1 MKQLECQA
9 IIFDL
14 DGVLIDSSAVIER
27 SWRRWAEAQGLDGDV
42 VMRVVPGRRMVEAI
56 RLLAPHLDAVEEA
69 RRLEAREGPDTL
81 GLVQVPAAAQLTAWL
96 PPRIWAVVTSG
107 TRLTALTRLAY
118 AGVPV
123 PAVLVTADDVTH
135 GKPHPEAYLL
145 AAEQLNVAPVHC
157 LVVEDAPA
165 GIQAAR
171 AAGMWVVALA
181 TTHARD
187 ALAEADAIAGQLGDI
202 RIALNG
208 DAGSQTTEGSG
219 ALLRVI
225 VSW

>member
-27 SWRRWAEAQGLDGDV
+27 SWRRWAEAQGLDGDA
-42 VMRVVPGRRMVEAI
+42 VMGIIAGRRMVEVI
-56 RLLAPHLDAVEEA
+56 RLLAPHLDADEEA
-69 RRLEAREGPDTL
+69 RRLAAREGPDTR
-81 GLVQVPAAAQLTAWL
+81 GLVQVPGAAQLTSWL
-96 PPRIWAVVTSG
+96 PPGVWGVVTSG
-107 TRLTALTRLAY
+107 TRPTALTRLAY

-123 PAVLVTADDVTH
+123 PEVLVTADDVTH
-135 GKPHPEAYLL
+135 GKPHPEAYWL
-145 AAEQLNVAPVHC
+145 AAEQLGVAPGHC

-171 AAGMWVVALA
+171 AAGMRVVAVA

-187 ALAEADAIAGQLGDI
+187 ALAEADAIAGQLGEI

-208 DAGSQTTEGSG
+208 DPGNQRGDRPV
-219 ALLRVI
+219 ALLRVT
-225 VSW
+225 VG